1 VLRVVAFALLLVGC
15 DLAWQLERET
25 PPPVCGP
32 FGAPSLVP
40 FHPELIDPKD
50 FSVDSS
56 GMRGMIYAMYPRAS
70 RPTGVHSIKL
80 VNDVWRADP
89 ARDGGVL
96 DRLDGGHIAEDNFAV
111 GWLVEEGGDR
121 PEIREYQFFPNT
133 PPSGAWASGTSGL
146 VDPLQ
151 GQTST
156 GGNMIVLPYAGVA
169 TIRFMV
175 TILMS
180 DRVGDPNTMRIFQLF
195 PNETQWELTP
205 QADPLKTAR
214 EKVNPNG
221 GVMTADHDKLVY
233 SAKVGT
239 DPLAPSR
246 LYASK
251 RVRDEYEHGAPLII
265 EDVDGDADLTEP
277 WINAD
282 CTRVYFRQDG
292 ATWMADAVDDAAS
305 GP

>member
-1 VLRVVAFALLLVGC
+1 MLRVVAFALLLVGC
-15 DLAWQLERET
+15 DLAWQLERDVT
-25 PPPVCGP
+25 PVCGP
-32 FGAPSLVP
+32 FSAPTLVP
-40 FHPELIDPKD
+40 FHPELVGPHD

-56 GMRGMIYAMYPRAS
+56 GTRGMIYAMYPRAA
-70 RPTGVHSIKL
+70 RPTGVHAIKL
-80 VNDVWRADP
+80 ENTMWRADP
-89 ARDGGVL
+89 TRDGGVL
-96 DRLDGGHIAEDNFAV
+96 SQLDGSHIAENNFAV
-111 GWLVEEGGDR
+111 GWLFEEGADR
-121 PEIREYQFFPNT
+121 PEIREYQFFPGT
-133 PPSGAWASGTSGL
+133 PGAWNQGTSGL

-156 GGNMIVLPYAGVA
+156 GGNLIVLPYAGVA

-221 GVMTADHDKLVY
+221 GVMTADHGKLVY
-233 SAKVGT
+233 SARIGT
-239 DPLAPSR
+239 DAMAPSR
-246 LYASK
+246 LYASE
-251 RVRDEYEHGAPLII
+251 RIRDEYSHGAPLTI

-282 CTRVYFRQDG
+282 CTRVYFRKDD
-292 ATWMADAVDDAAS
+292 ATWMADAVDDAAN